1 MRTNRVSAEETA
13 GIWAGWQAGVSVRG
27 DRAGGGAAV
36 GDGVYG
42 AADGGGIRP
51 RPRRRAARRAELAE
65 REEIACGVA
74 AGASLRAVSRRLG
87 RAPSTISRELRRHGG
102 RARIGPVARRPPRGR
117 RPGGR
122 SRVAW
127 RSSRGCGRLVARRLA
142 QRWSPEQIAGWL
154 RQTYAD
160 SGHARLAR
168 DDLPHALRAEP
179 RRAAG
184 GAPRASAPRRAFRR
198 PRRPPARTAAAR
210 SSMRSR
216 FARDRPRST
225 IAPCPGHWEG
235 DLLAG
240 TVRSYIGTLVER
252 QSRYVL
258 LVKRAEQGHASRRA
272 GLGPHRPSLPRGL
285 MRTLTWDRGT
295 ELAAHARF
303 TVATDV
309 RVYFCDPQ
317 SPWQR
322 GSNENTNG
330 LLRQYFPRGMD
341 LSQVSQAQLNAVAR
355 ELNTRPRKTLGYRTP
370 AAVLASI
377 VATTG

>member
-1 MRTNRVSAEETA
+1 
-13 GIWAGWQAGVSVRG
+13 VRG
-27 DRAGGGAAV
+27 IGRAV
-36 GDGVYG
+36 GRPSATVYTVLRT
-42 AADGGGIRP
+42 AGGIRP
-51 RPRRRAARRAELAE
+51 RPRRRAARALTLAE

-74 AGASLRAVSRRLG
+74 AGTSLRELSRRLG
-87 RAPSTISRELRRHGG
+87 RAPSTLSREVRRHGG
-102 RARIGPVARRPPRGR
+102 RDAYRASRAEAAAWDAARRPQPCRLAQQPRLR
-117 RPGGR
+117 
-122 SRVAW
+122 A
-127 RSSRGCGRLVARRLA
+127 LVARRLA

-154 RQTYAD
+154 RQTYAAPAMQV
-160 SGHARLAR
+160 SHETIYRRLFVQSR
-168 DDLPHALRAEP
+168 GALREELRGYL
-179 RRAAG
+179 RR
-184 GAPRASAPRRAFRR
+184 GAAFRR
-198 PRRPPARTAAAR
+198 PRRPPADGRGQIVDAVSIRAR
-210 SSMRSR
+210 P
-216 FARDRPRST
+216 ADVADR
-225 IAPCPGHWEG
+225 AVPGHWEG

-240 TVRSYIGTLVER
+240 TVRSNIGTLVER
-252 QSRYVL
+252 HSRYLL
-258 LVKRAEQGHASRRA
+258 LVKVPSKDTAVVVRALARTVRT
-272 GLGPHRPSLPRGL
+272 LPRGL
-285 MRTLTWDRGT
+285 MQTLTWDRGT